1 MCTLIYVHKTISFTR
16 RLHCS
21 LGEGGWGEYVLYF
34 ISVLHNIIEPH
45 HLNI

>member
-1 MCTLIYVHKTISFTR
+1 MCALIYLLFHS
-16 RLHCS
+16 LHCS
-21 LGEGGWGEYVLYF
+21 SGEGEWGEYVLYF